1 MQTSRT
7 ETILKCRFPIRKKQA
22 RRIAERVFE
31 HYRDHAG
38 LSLGVIAFSRKQ
50 AEAIEEEV
58 QALRRH
64 QPDFDAY
71 FQEDVHEEFFVKSLE
86 NVQGDERDV
95 IFLSVGYGPAA
106 DGSIYYNFGPLSQAK
121 GERRLNVAVTCAKSH
136 MKLVSS
142 MLPEHLP
149 ETKVDGNSGVKHL
162 KRYMQNVL
170 QGRPSA
176 RTDWQNRP
184 APVFDSRVQ
193 ANIFRVLS
201 ELGYIKGLKKK
212 RF

>member
-1 MQTSRT
+1 MRALSGPCRIVAGRNRVQPEAGRGDRRRSAGIAPTS
-7 ETILKCRFPIRKKQA
+7 A
-22 RRIAERVFE
+22 R
-31 HYRDHAG
+31 
-38 LSLGVIAFSRKQ
+38 
-50 AEAIEEEV
+50 
-58 QALRRH
+58 LRRV
-64 QPDFDAY
+64 

-121 GERRLNVAVTCAKSH
+121 GERRLNVAVTRAKSH

-149 ETKVDGNSGVKHL
+149 DTKVDGNSGVKHL

-176 RTDWQNRP
+176 RTDRQNRP